1 MMCVDTI
8 TRPPN
13 DKAVN
18 AQLSTT
24 LKTALP
30 LSGGAAGVN
39 VKCLIILRREPAPV
53 LLMQQLVLHPNS

>member
-1 MMCVDTI
+1 MMCVETI

-24 LKTALP
+24 LSTALP
-30 LSGGAAGVN
+30 LSDEAVGV
-39 VKCLIILRREPAPV
+39 KSLIILRREREPV
-53 LLMQQLVLHPNS
+53 LQMQQLVLHPNS

>member
-1 MMCVDTI
+1 MMWVDTT

-13 DKAVN
+13 VKAVT

-30 LSGGAAGVN
+30 LSDEGVN
-39 VKCLIILRREPAPV
+39 VKCLIILRREREPV
-53 LLMQQLVLHPNS
+53 PQMQQLVLHPNS